1 VSPRQFAELAAI
13 VARHA
18 EDLSAGR
25 GPDAAALHQVLTR
38 ASRCFRQWKQELSVA
53 ASPQLYARI
62 IAAELP
68 LRVWCTAVSAKSDT
82 HAAGPAIADKIFGEL
97 LELRCLMLQAL
108 AADHGL
114 TAAEA
119 ALLDRYRRRC
129 ERWTDALLAPLVVR
143 TKLTDFAI
151 CPERTLDFATPAATD
166 PQGMASWPLAVVG
179 LRLAFT
185 PADRFRRTESSAE
198 DGVADTLAAAILAS
212 FPASAFGT
220 EGRLR
225 CPSLARIGRIV
236 AETAPP
242 SIRPR
247 AARRPPLPPA
257 ASPPANAS
265 SSEPLKPVEAPRPA
279 TGLDFAA
286 LRRGPRRS
294 M

>member
-1 VSPRQFAELAAI
+1 VSPCQFAELAAI

-25 GPDAAALHQVLTR
+25 GPDAAALHQVWIR

-53 ASPQLYARI
+53 ASPQLYAQI
-62 IAAELP
+62 IAVELP
-68 LRVWCTAVSAKSDT
+68 LRVWCTAVSAASGT
-82 HAAGPAIADKIFGEL
+82 HAAGPSVADKVFGDL

-119 ALLDRYRRRC
+119 ALLDRFRRRC
-129 ERWTDALLAPLVVR
+129 ERWADALLAPLVLR
-143 TKLTDFAI
+143 SGLTDFAI
-151 CPERTLDFATPAATD
+151 RPERTLDFATPAATD
-166 PQGMASWPLAVVG
+166 PQGMAAWPMIVVG

-185 PADRFRRTESSAE
+185 PADHFRWSETALNDAPAESL
-198 DGVADTLAAAILAS
+198 TAAILAS

-220 EGRLR
+220 EGLLR
-225 CPSLARIGRIV
+225 CPSLARIGRV
-236 AETAPP
+236 AAETAPP
-242 SIRPR
+242 PRRPR
-247 AARRPPLPPA
+247 RKWRPPAPPA
-257 ASPPANAS
+257 ASPTAP

-279 TGLDFAA
+279 KGLDFAA

-294 M
+294 K